1 MHCSQGLHS
10 SCSRCRPVTGGR
22 PQGGADPQDSAAGSE
37 PAPYEIKQ
45 LDTLEEL
52 VQSYRLRYEVY
63 ADLGYLRHANTSKLE
78 IDEYDAWAIPFGA
91 FDATSRTMIGTLRLV
106 TKQPQSD
113 FSRLVQEVL
122 ELFADDSL
130 AMQARAP
137 RPHILPSIVSDKI
150 HQALAAFN
158 TKNFI
163 VCELSRCVVG
173 RNFRR
178 SGVSR
183 RLMELGLA
191 QASFGGTA
199 LLIGSYLPEH
209 LPMYAKYGY
218 LKLPQTDL
226 EMFDSVGQIAVAG
239 VCRTDRLPQPTRS
252 HVDELLRSM
261 RMNTP
266 EHSTAGSFSWRL
278 QGTLGAGPCATGVVG
293 LQWTSDS

>member
-1 MHCSQGLHS
+1 M
-10 SCSRCRPVTGGR
+10 
-22 PQGGADPQDSAAGSE
+22 GSE
-37 PAPYEIKQ
+37 AATYEIKQ

-52 VQSYRLRYEVY
+52 VQSYTLRYEVY

-78 IDEYDAWAIPFGA
+78 IDEYDACAIPFGA
-91 FDATSRTMIGTLRLV
+91 FDATSRTMVGTLRLV
-106 TKQPQSD
+106 TKQAQSD

-130 AMQARAP
+130 AMRARAP
-137 RPHILPSIVSDKI
+137 RPRVLPSIVSEKI

-158 TKNFI
+158 TENFI

-173 RNFRR
+173 RNFRG

-199 LLIGSYLPEH
+199 VLIGSYLPEH

-218 LKLPQTDL
+218 VKLPQTDL
-226 EMFDSVGQIAVAG
+226 EMFDSVGKIAIAG
-239 VCRTDRLPQPTRS
+239 ICRTDRLPQPTRS
-252 HVDELLRSM
+252 HVDELLRVM
-261 RMNTP
+261 RTNAAERQTQP
-266 EHSTAGSFSWRL
+266 DVAGTFHGAYKARRA
-278 QGTLGAGPCATGVVG
+278 LGPA
-293 LQWTSDS
+293 QQEW